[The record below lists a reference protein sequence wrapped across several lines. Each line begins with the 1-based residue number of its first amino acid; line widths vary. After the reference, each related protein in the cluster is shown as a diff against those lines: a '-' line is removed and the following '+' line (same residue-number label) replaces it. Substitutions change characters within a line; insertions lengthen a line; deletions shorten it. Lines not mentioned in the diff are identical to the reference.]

1 MFLKDSESAPLN
13 SPMKPGKESLL
24 PKDNAWLS
32 INWLKLLQPAKTYC
46 WSEVPEIE
54 KLRGISVFTQAK
66 EDHTLLPES
75 DLKVDTLKG
84 PEEEDDNNDLFTYL
98 KL

>member
-1 MFLKDSESAPLN
+1 
-13 SPMKPGKESLL
+13 L
-24 PKDNAWLS
+24 PQLV
-32 INWLKLLQPAKTYC
+32 KTYC

-54 KLRGISVFTQAK
+54 KLKDISVCTQAK
-66 EDHTLLPES
+66 EAPTLLPES
-75 DLKVDTLKG
+75 DLKVDTSKG